1 VLLAAPFPSQAFF
14 YKKEVTS
21 LADVKGMRQR
31 APNAMTSRLAQ
42 LMGAVPTSVQ
52 TPEIPQAMLTGT
64 IQTFAISPTSAVD
77 NKLWEVATHYY
88 DANAWMPKQMLIM
101 NDAAFQK
108 LPATTQKAVLAASQ
122 AAEKRGFTM
131 AREENAKARATL
143 KEKGMHGGNPAPAF
157 YGELKAVGET
167 MRTEWLQKADAD
179 SKAAMADYLKL
190 IGK

>member
-1 VLLAAPFPSQAFF
+1 NGSLFKFQDIKRGVQTGQAEFGTQLMQTLGTEKLLFEIDGLPFLVGDYEQAEKLWQASRPYVARHLEKQGLRVLYAAPFPSQAFF

-77 NKLWEVATHYY
+77 NKLWEVATHY
-88 DANAWMPKQMLIM
+88 
-101 NDAAFQK
+101 
-108 LPATTQKAVLAASQ
+108 
-122 AAEKRGFTM
+122 
-131 AREENAKARATL
+131 
-143 KEKGMHGGNPAPAF
+143 
-157 YGELKAVGET
+157 
-167 MRTEWLQKADAD
+167 
-179 SKAAMADYLKL
+179 
-190 IGK
+190 